1 MLTLTDRGEGF
12 NHALMDV
19 YRLLQS
25 IERLHTE
32 ASSREVLVADY
43 EEEVRSRGRQAA
55 RMCREAC
62 LEVHQWDTL
71 GDHSVV
77 RQKSVF

>member
-1 MLTLTDRGEGF
+1 MLMFADRGEGF

-19 YRLLQS
+19 SRLLQS

-32 ASSREVLVADY
+32 ASSREEIVGNY

-55 RMCREAC
+55 RMCRDAC
-62 LEVHQWDTL
+62 LEVHQWDRL

-77 RQKSVF
+77 RQKGVF